1 MAVSNVELRVNATQ
15 AVTALKNVDGQAKKF
30 NTTISGTSGKLKA
43 TTGSLKVLPAGLAA
57 TGAGAK
63 VAGGGFR
70 ALTAAAAPLLGPL
83 IGISAVIGGLTKVFG
98 NLAQQDF
105 ATAKIK
111 TLGVDADA
119 LNPKLKSLSNELSGQ
134 ASSLDLLSASYDVQI
149 RRQN

>member
-30 NTTISGTSGKLKA
+30 NTTITGTGGKLKA
-43 TTGSLKVLPAGLAA
+43 TSGSLKLLPAGLQA
-57 TGAGAK
+57 TGAGA
-63 VAGGGFR
+63 VAAGGGFR

-98 NLAQQDF
+98 NLAAQDF
-105 ATAKIK
+105 ASAKIK

-119 LNPKLKSLSNELSGQ
+119 LNP
-134 ASSLDLLSASYDVQI
+134 
-149 RRQN
+149 